1 MRARDSARQTVLLVR
16 GHLNFGRIVG
26 VEGSVRLFRMLEE
39 IRSFVARGK
48 DVLPN
53 VALWP
58 PASQIPPL
66 NSGIVPEIRRGG
78 SKLSCTSLD
87 PEISANS
94 MCVVTEVSLY
104 AL

>member
-1 MRARDSARQTVLLVR
+1 MGILSGQVRYIVRRPMRARDSARQTVLLVR

-58 PASQIPPL
+58 PASQIPPSIR
-66 NSGIVPEIRRGG
+66 NSVPT
-78 SKLSCTSLD
+78 LSQILIHLID
-87 PEISANS
+87 Q
-94 MCVVTEVSLY
+94 
-104 AL
+104 

>member
-1 MRARDSARQTVLLVR
+1 MRTRDSARQTVLLVR

-66 NSGIVPEIRRGG
+66 DSQF
-78 SKLSCTSLD
+78 SSD
-87 PEISANS
+87 
-94 MCVVTEVSLY
+94 VVSNFDTPQ
-104 AL
+104 

>member
-1 MRARDSARQTVLLVR
+1 MGISLRGRSLYIVRRPMRARDSARQTVLLVR

-53 VALWP
+53 LALWP
-58 PASQIPPL
+58 PAFITPLDSQF
-66 NSGIVPEIRRGG
+66 NSDFV
-78 SKLSCTSLD
+78 KF
-87 PEISANS
+87 
-94 MCVVTEVSLY
+94 
-104 AL
+104 